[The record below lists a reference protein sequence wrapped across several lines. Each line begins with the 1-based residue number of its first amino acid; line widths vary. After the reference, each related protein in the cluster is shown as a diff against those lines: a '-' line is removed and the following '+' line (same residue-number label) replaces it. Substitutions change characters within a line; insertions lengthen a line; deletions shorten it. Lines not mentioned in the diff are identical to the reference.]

1 MENLKNLEAERGLLG
16 CCLLGGIREC
26 ISAGVDGTW
35 FYDLRHHEVYRTIEE
50 LHERNEEI
58 DISKVI
64 YELRSK
70 KVLDKVG
77 GTTALTEWEDQAPTA
92 HNASYWLTELFSYR
106 IRRQTKAK
114 LENALHRVS
123 GASVEQIDETLSDLQ
138 SFILDISDHVS
149 REKDETIKE
158 SIIEVVSTI
167 EERFHNKTE
176 TPWGIPTGWNNLDNA
191 LGGLRNGALYV
202 LAGRPGV
209 GKTAMGLGITLNV
222 TQTGT
227 PVAIFSLEMQKEELA
242 KRLMAAYA
250 EIDMTEV
257 HKGQITKMDFVKLG
271 KAAKLNVLP
280 LYVNERTDITINMMR
295 SDARRY
301 VKNYGVRL
309 IVVDYLQL
317 IAGTREAKKHGKY
330 EVVSEISRGLKI
342 MAQELDVPVLALAQL
357 NREYEKAGGS
367 TTRKPRLSDLR
378 DSGSIEQDADC
389 CLFIYEGKIEETSR
403 AEEPQINCLVAKNR
417 NGQPGLEAYFDFL
430 SEYTKFVPKS
440 PVF

>member
-1 MENLKNLEAERGLLG
+1 MENLKNLEAERGLIG
-16 CCLLGGIREC
+16 CCLLGGIDEC
-26 ISAGVDGTW
+26 VSAGVDGTW

-50 LHERNEEI
+50 LHERSEEV
-58 DISKVI
+58 DTQKVI

-77 GTTALTEWEDQAPTA
+77 GAKALTEWEDQAPTA
-92 HNASYWLTELFSYR
+92 HNAAYWLTELFSYR

-114 LENALHRVS
+114 LENALNRVS
-123 GASVEQIDETLSDLQ
+123 DASVDQIDETLSDLQ

-149 REKDETIKE
+149 REKDETIKGA
-158 SIIEVVSTI
+158 IVSVIQTI
-167 EERFHNKTE
+167 EERFQNKTE
-176 TPWGIPTGWNNLDNA
+176 TPWGIPTGWHNLDNA
-191 LGGLRNGALYV
+191 LQGLRPGALYV

-222 TQTGT
+222 TQSGT
-227 PVAIFSLEMQKEELA
+227 PVAIFSLEMQKDELA
-242 KRLMAAYA
+242 KRLMAAHA

-257 HKGQITKMDFVKLG
+257 HKGKMSKLDFVKLG
-271 KAAKLNVLP
+271 KAAKLNILP

-301 VKNYGVRL
+301 VQNYGVRL

-317 IAGTREAKKHGKY
+317 IAGTKEARKHGKY
-330 EVVSEISRGLKI
+330 EVVSEISRGLKL

-357 NREYEKAGGS
+357 NRDYEKAGGS
-367 TTRKPRLSDLR
+367 IARKPRLSDLR

-389 CLFIYEGKIEETSR
+389 CLMLYEGKIVEGSQTVR
-403 AEEPQINCLVAKNR
+403 PQINCLVAKNR
-417 NGQPGLEAYFDFL
+417 NGQPGLEAHFDFL

>member
-1 MENLKNLEAERGLLG
+1 MENLKNLEAERGLIG
-16 CCLLGGIREC
+16 CCLLGGIDEC
-26 ISAGVDGTW
+26 VSAGVDGTW

-50 LHERNEEI
+50 LHERSEEV
-58 DISKVI
+58 DIQKVI

-77 GTTALTEWEDQAPTA
+77 GAKALTEWEDQAPTA
-92 HNASYWLTELFSYR
+92 HNAAYWLTELFSYR

-114 LENALHRVS
+114 LENALNRVS

-149 REKDETIKE
+149 REKDETIKGA
-158 SIIEVVSTI
+158 IVSVIQTI
-167 EERFHNKTE
+167 EERFQNKTE
-176 TPWGIPTGWNNLDNA
+176 TPWGIPTGWHNLDNA
-191 LGGLRNGALYV
+191 LQGLRPGALYV

-222 TQTGT
+222 TRSGT
-227 PVAIFSLEMQKEELA
+227 PVAIFSLEMQKDELA
-242 KRLMAAYA
+242 KRLMAAHA

-257 HKGQITKMDFVKLG
+257 HKGKMSKLDFVKLG
-271 KAAKLNVLP
+271 EAAKLNALP

-301 VKNYGVRL
+301 VQNYGVRL

-317 IAGTREAKKHGKY
+317 IAGTKEARKHGKY
-330 EVVSEISRGLKI
+330 EVVSEISRGLKL

-357 NREYEKAGGS
+357 NRDYEKAGGS

-389 CLFIYEGKIEETSR
+389 CLFIYEAKIEIGSR
-403 AEEPQINCLVAKNR
+403 TEHPQINCLVAKNR
-417 NGQPGLEAYFDFL
+417 NGQPGLEAHFEFL

-440 PVF
+440 PIL

>member
-16 CCLLGGIREC
+16 CCLLGGIEEC
-26 ISAGVDGTW
+26 VSAGVDGTW

-50 LHERNEEI
+50 LHERNEEV
-58 DISKVI
+58 DTSKVI

-77 GTTALTEWEDQAPTA
+77 GATALTEWEDQAPTA

-114 LENALHRVS
+114 LENALNRVT
-123 GASVEQIDETLSDLQ
+123 GASVDQIDETLSDLQ

-158 SIIEVVSTI
+158 SIIEVISTI

-176 TPWGIPTGWNNLDNA
+176 TPWGIPTGWGNLDNA

-257 HKGQITKMDFVKLG
+257 HKGQMTKMDFVKLG
-271 KAAKLNVLP
+271 KAAKLNALP
-280 LYVNERTDITINMMR
+280 LYVNERTDITINMIR
-295 SDARRY
+295 SEARRY

-317 IAGTREAKKHGKY
+317 IAGTRESKKLGKY

-342 MAQELDVPVLALAQL
+342 MAQELDIPVLALAQL
-357 NREYEKAGGS
+357 NRDYEKAGGS

-403 AEEPQINCLVAKNR
+403 AEEPQLNCLVAKNR
-417 NGQPGLEAYFDFL
+417 NGQPGLEAHFDFL
-430 SEYTKFVPKS
+430 SEYTKFIPKS